1 MRVQTSAH
9 PHALAQDDAVVP
21 GELLEAVVR
30 AVTQAICGFRPQEL
44 APSAGEDG
52 RPDLPPLLAPQ
63 QAADLMGVS
72 RNTIDRMVEDGDLPS
87 VPLRQGSRQ
96 RMVRIPKAFVLAM
109 LADLNAGKSITSL
122 KGYAA
127 AWQATVAVRQPAHAV
142 PEPAGAA

>member
-1 MRVQTSAH
+1 MRVQTSVQ
-9 PHALAQDDAVVP
+9 PHAVAQDEA
-21 GELLEAVVR
+21 LLEAVVR
-30 AVTQAICGFRPQEL
+30 AVTQAICGFRPQEP
-44 APSAGEDG
+44 APSAGQDG

-72 RNTIDRMVEDGDLPS
+72 RNTVDRMVEDGDLPS

-109 LADLNAGKSITSL
+109 LADLNAGQSITSL

-127 AWQATVAVRQPAHAV
+127 AWQASAAVRLPAPAV